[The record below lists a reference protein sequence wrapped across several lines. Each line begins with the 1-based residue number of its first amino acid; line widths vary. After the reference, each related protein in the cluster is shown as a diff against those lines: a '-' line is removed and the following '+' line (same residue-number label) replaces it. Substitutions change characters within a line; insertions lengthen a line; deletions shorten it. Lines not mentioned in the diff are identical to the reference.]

1 MMREVQAE
9 RERVRRRRESTE
21 DRTRVRVNYARAT
34 FESTVCVR
42 LEKLS
47 KLKLSADTKLYLFR

>member
-34 FESTVCVR
+34 FESTVCVLGMSLQVR
-42 LEKLS
+42 ERI
-47 KLKLSADTKLYLFR
+47 FR